1 MDDPAYKRLFSRP
14 RMVQDLLRGFAARD
28 WSGDLDF
35 ASLTPLPASFVTHD
49 LRQRHGDLVWRVRFK
64 DDRWLYVVLLLEFQS
79 AVDRSMAVRMLTYTG
94 LLYQKLIADGVLREH
109 GGLPPVLPV
118 VIYNGRRPWTAPAD
132 VSALIAS
139 GGGAA
144 LARYQPSQRYFLL
157 DEGRVGGAD
166 LPSGNLVSAL
176 IALETNPDRVRAA
189 ALLEPLIE
197 LLQKQD
203 DEELTAAFT
212 EWVRQV
218 LLPRRFRGSVSG
230 PLPRLEEVRA
240 MLAETVQEWTA
251 EWVEQGREEGREQ
264 GIEQGRAEERALLC
278 RQAARKFD
286 AAAAQRLAAALE
298 DVADPD
304 RLAQVGDWII
314 ECDTAA
320 DLFGR
325 LSAWSA

>member
-1 MDDPAYKRLFSRP
+1 MALRWARRGVFVFPCTLDGRP
-14 RMVQDLLRGFAARD
+14 VA
-28 WSGDLDF
+28 
-35 ASLTPLPASFVTHD
+35 H
-49 LRQRHGDLVWRVRFK
+49 RQCG
-64 DDRWLYVVLLLEFQS
+64 
-79 AVDRSMAVRMLTYTG
+79 
-94 LLYQKLIADGVLREH
+94 
-109 GGLPPVLPV
+109 
-118 VIYNGRRPWTAPAD
+118 TAPRC
-132 VSALIAS
+132 L
-139 GGGAA
+139 
-144 LARYQPSQRYFLL
+144 SQS
-157 DEGRVGGAD
+157 
-166 LPSGNLVSAL
+166 P
-176 IALETNPDRVRAA
+176 PPA

-212 EWVRQV
+212 EWVTQV

-240 MLAETVQEWTA
+240 MLAETVHEWTA
-251 EWVEQGREEGREQ
+251 EWVEQGREEGREEGRGQ
-264 GIEQGRAEERALLC
+264 GIEQGREQGQRALLC

-325 LSAWSA
+325 LSDWSA

>member
-1 MDDPAYKRLFSRP
+1 MVHAHAQVPGLRVLDIELVASRCRLSSP
-14 RMVQDLLRGFAARD
+14 
-28 WSGDLDF
+28 
-35 ASLTPLPASFVTHD
+35 
-49 LRQRHGDLVWRVRFK
+49 
-64 DDRWLYVVLLLEFQS
+64 
-79 AVDRSMAVRMLTYTG
+79 
-94 LLYQKLIADGVLREH
+94 
-109 GGLPPVLPV
+109 
-118 VIYNGRRPWTAPAD
+118 
-132 VSALIAS
+132 
-139 GGGAA
+139 
-144 LARYQPSQRYFLL
+144 RYFLL
-157 DEGRVGGAD
+157 DEGRVGGTD

-286 AAAAQRLAAALE
+286 VAAAQRLAAALE
-298 DVADPD
+298 HVADPD

-325 LSAWSA
+325 LSDWSV

>member
-1 MDDPAYKRLFSRP
+1 M
-14 RMVQDLLRGFAARD
+14 
-28 WSGDLDF
+28 
-35 ASLTPLPASFVTHD
+35 
-49 LRQRHGDLVWRVRFK
+49 
-64 DDRWLYVVLLLEFQS
+64 
-79 AVDRSMAVRMLTYTG
+79 
-94 LLYQKLIADGVLREH
+94 
-109 GGLPPVLPV
+109 
-118 VIYNGRRPWTAPAD
+118 
-132 VSALIAS
+132 
-139 GGGAA
+139 
-144 LARYQPSQRYFLL
+144 ARYQPSQRYFLL

-189 ALLEPLIE
+189 ALLQPLIE
-197 LLQKQD
+197 RLQKQD
-203 DEELTAAFT
+203 DEELTAAFA
-212 EWVRQV
+212 EWVTQV

-264 GIEQGRAEERALLC
+264 GQRALLC

-298 DVADPD
+298 NVADPD
-304 RLAQVGDWII
+304 RLEQVGDWII

-325 LSAWSA
+325 LSDWSA